1 MKQSYFFLLCIFL
14 SSCVGS
20 SSSAGN
26 EHVRLQC
33 TQKLTSVRLHQEHTY
48 LNVVF
53 LVYILL
59 GKIFLRFGNYEST
72 EIPKIYQY

>member
-14 SSCVGS
+14 SSYVGYS
-20 SSSAGN
+20 SSDGN
-26 EHVRLQC
+26 ERVRLQC
-33 TQKLTSVRLHQEHTY
+33 TQKLTNIRLHQEHTY

-53 LVYILL
+53 LGYILL
-59 GKIFLRFGNYEST
+59 GKIFRRFGNYESI

>member
-14 SSCVGS
+14 SSYVGCS
-20 SSSAGN
+20 SSDGN
-26 EHVRLQC
+26 ERVRRQC
-33 TQKLTSVRLHQEHTY
+33 AQKLTNVLHQEHTH

-53 LVYILL
+53 LGYILL
-59 GKIFLRFGNYEST
+59 GKNFLRFGNYESI